1 MARAHLVIIHAHGD
15 ELMFDRLAA
24 LPAHAWNW
32 DCLKTPPSLREG
44 QSKVSGAVI
53 GGLNQFETLK
63 KGRDPEDAQAEANDA
78 IDQTEGIGLII
89 APGCVIPPA
98 MSDKSLIEL
107 AKSLGGTVQLRGI
120 QPG

>member
-15 ELMFDRLAA
+15 ELMFDQLAR

-32 DCLKTPPSLREG
+32 DSRNTPPTLREG
-44 QSKVSGAVI
+44 KSKVPGAVI

-63 KGRDPEDAQAEANDA
+63 KGQEPEDAQAEANDA
-78 IDQTEGIGLII
+78 IDQTEGIGVII
-89 APGCVIPPA
+89 APGCVIPPE

-107 AKSLGGTVQLRGI
+107 ARSLGGTVQLRGI